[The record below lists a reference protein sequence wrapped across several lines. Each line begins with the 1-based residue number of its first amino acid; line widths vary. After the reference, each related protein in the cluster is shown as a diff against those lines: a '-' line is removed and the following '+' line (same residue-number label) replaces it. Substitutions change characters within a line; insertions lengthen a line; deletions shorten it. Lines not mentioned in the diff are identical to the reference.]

1 MLFGQ
6 IQTETSNF
14 IDFLLNMKE
23 KIYMKW
29 QPVRNK
35 NYSSRDTYCYGDCPR
50 FIESATLSI
59 HLSGKQGSKSD
70 LQPTFTPYITEC
82 SLLKEKNDKN
92 TACMLSCPIFET
104 YKKSYDY

>member
-6 IQTETSNF
+6 LQKKTYNL

-23 KIYMKW
+23 KKYIKW

-35 NYSSRDTYCYGDCPR
+35 DYNSRDIYCCGECPR

-70 LQPTFTPYITEC
+70 LQPTFTPYIAEC

-92 TACMLSCPIFET
+92 TACMPSCPIFET
-104 YKKSYDY
+104 YKKSHDY